1 MLAGIVAQA
10 SAEVVICGAGI
21 AGIATAYHLAVRRGV
36 RGVLLVDERPPLS
49 LTSDKSAECY
59 RNWWPGP
66 GDDMVAVMNRS
77 IDLLEEL
84 ARESG
89 NVFRLNRRGYLFATA
104 DPARVPHFVE
114 TAREAATLGSGPVR
128 LHATAASD
136 YEPAAAEGFDS
147 PLTGSDV
154 ITEPALIR
162 RHFPFLTPD
171 TLALVHARRCGW
183 FSGQQLG
190 MYLLERA
197 REHGVRLLEGRVERI
212 DTAGGRVGG
221 VDIRAAGGLQTIGT
235 SRVVLAAGPLTE
247 AAARMLGIKL
257 PLFCELHAKI
267 AFNDPLGAMP
277 RSAPLT
283 IWTDP
288 QTIAWS
294 EDEREELASSPRHRR
309 LVGELPGGAHGRPEG
324 AGESTSVLGIWTYD
338 AEPVEPVFPQEFH
351 PAYAEVVLH
360 GMARMIPHLSPYLTR
375 LPRCFVDG
383 GYYTKTRENRFLA
396 GPLPVAGAYM
406 IGALSGYGMM
416 ASNGA
421 ADLLADYIAE
431 RPLPRYAPAFRLDR
445 YENPEYIKLLDAWGD
460 SGQL

>member
-1 MLAGIVAQA
+1 MLAGIVTQA

-104 DPARVPHFVE
+104 DPARVPRFVE

-197 REHGVRLLEGRVERI
+197 REKGVRLVEGRLEGV
-212 DTAGGRVGG
+212 DTAGGRV
-221 VDIRAAGGLQTIGT
+221 RAVTLATREGRTTLGT
-235 SRVVLAAGPLTE
+235 PRVVNAAGPFFKHVGRL
-247 AAARMLGIKL
+247 LGVEL
-257 PLFCELHAKI
+257 PVFCERHAKV
-267 AFNDPLGAMP
+267 AFNDTLRAVP
-277 RSAPLT
+277 RAAPML

-288 QTIAWS
+288 VRLPWS
-294 EDEREELASSPRHRR
+294 PEERAEISASRGHRR
-309 LVGELPGGAHGRPEG
+309 LLEEFPAGVHGRPEG
-324 AGESTSVLGIWTYD
+324 AGESPAVLLIWTYD
-338 AEPVEPVFPQEFH
+338 VEPVEPTFPLAFD
-351 PAYAEVVLH
+351 PAYGEIALR
-360 GMARMIPHLSPYLTR
+360 GMSRMPPALGAYLPR
-375 LPRCFVDG
+375 LPRSVVDG

-396 GPLPVAGAYM
+396 GPLPVEGA
-406 IGALSGYGMM
+406 
-416 ASNGA
+416 
-421 ADLLADYIAE
+421 
-431 RPLPRYAPAFRLDR
+431 
-445 YENPEYIKLLDAWGD
+445 
-460 SGQL
+460 